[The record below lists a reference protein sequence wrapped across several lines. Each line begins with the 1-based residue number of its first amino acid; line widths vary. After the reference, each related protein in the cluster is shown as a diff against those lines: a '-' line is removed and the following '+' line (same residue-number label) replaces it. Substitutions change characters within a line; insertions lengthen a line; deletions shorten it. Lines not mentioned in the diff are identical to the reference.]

1 MKKLQ
6 FSILLLFATLVTYGQ
21 NWKPYKID
29 DSVQVALPDGVVRK
43 DTLGQTIITA
53 ETSFGN
59 ILITKAPDNPRS
71 TPVIKKEKHLR
82 KYYDNFVKDIQK
94 TAKEGIIS
102 GEKDTTLQ
110 QLRIKEITLAVDS
123 GSGKQ
128 FRNIRILHENSATYT
143 FQFLY
148 NDFQKAYAAPELSTF
163 LNSVKTQSQAGLE
176 SQFTEPENTTGL
188 SPYGYRSFWT
198 IGLSILIILGVL
210 IAFRMKRNNLNIQ

>member
-6 FSILLLFATLVTYGQ
+6 FSILLLLMNVVTYGQ

-29 DSVQVALPDGVVRK
+29 DSVQVSLPEGFVRK

-59 ILITKAPDNPRS
+59 ILITKTPDNPKS
-71 TPVIKKEKHLR
+71 TPDIEKEKHLK

-94 TAKEGIIS
+94 SAKEGIIS
-102 GEKDTTLQ
+102 GEKDTTLE

-123 GSGKQ
+123 GNGKQ

-148 NDFQKAYAAPELSTF
+148 NDFQESYAAPELTTF
-163 LNSVKTQSQAGLE
+163 FNSLKIPPQAGIE
-176 SQFTEPENTTGL
+176 SQFTDPENTTGK
-188 SPYGYRSFWT
+188 SPYGNRSLFII
-198 IGLSILIILGVL
+198 IGVTLLILLGL
-210 IAFRMKRNNLNIQ
+210 FLYLRRGRLHH